1 MSDTHTVF
9 NQSTPFVDVNLFAG
23 DVALQQATLALA
35 QPTAD
40 QHARLLDMGQRYGSA
55 QAQQWATEANA
66 HKPSL
71 KAFDRF
77 GHRIDEVSFHPAYH
91 QLMHMAL
98 SDGLH
103 AAPWAQPGAGA
114 QVRRAAAYYLF
125 SQLENGVQCPVT
137 MTFAVVPVM
146 ARHPQLAADWLP
158 RLLANDYDPH
168 LASVQRKKAVTMGM
182 GMTEKQGGSDVRSNT
197 TQAEAV
203 GTSEWGE
210 QYRIT
215 GHKWF
220 FSAPMCDAFL
230 ILAQTDP
237 GSSAGL
243 SCFFLPRVLPD
254 GTLNRIRIQRLK
266 DKIGN
271 HSNASSEVEFD
282 AATAWLVGDVGRGIP
297 TILEMGNHTR
307 LDCTIGSAGLLRAG
321 VSQAIHHARH
331 RQAFG
336 RRLIDQALMQNVLA
350 DLSLESEA
358 AMWLALRLA
367 RTYDADASE
376 HDLPL
381 RRILTPAAKYWVCK
395 RTPHAMAEAMEV
407 TGGAGYVEEGPFGR
421 LFRESPLNSIWEGS
435 GNVMCLDVLRALARG
450 PQCQEALLHEW
461 QGARGF
467 HAHWDAACQDV
478 EAAFRNPQLSTDEAA
493 ARGLTEQLALLTQA
507 SLLMAHAPEPV
518 AVAFCETRLSRR
530 WRGTLGSAPMT
541 GAAAMV
547 ERALAS
553 AG

>member
-9 NQSTPFVDVNLFAG
+9 NQSTPFVDVNLFAS

-168 LASVQRKKAVTMGM
+168 LAWVRRKKAVTMGM

-220 FSAPMCDAFL
+220 FSAPMCDVFL

-376 HDLPL
+376 HDLAL

-467 HAHWDAACQDV
+467 HPHWDAACQDV

>member
-1 MSDTHTVF
+1 MSDTHSVF
-9 NQSTPFVDVNLFAG
+9 NQSTPFVDVNLYAV
-23 DVALQQATLALA
+23 DSALQQATRVLA
-35 QPTAD
+35 QPSTE
-40 QHARLLDMGQRYGSA
+40 QQARLSDMGQRYGSA
-55 QAQQWATEANA
+55 QAQQWAIEANA
-66 HKPSL
+66 NKPSL

-103 AAPWAQPGAGA
+103 ASPWAQPGAGA
-114 QVRRAAAYYLF
+114 QVHRAAAYYLF

-158 RLLANDYDPH
+158 RLLANDYDPR
-168 LASVQRKKAVTMGM
+168 LTFVRSKKAVTMGM

-197 TQAEAV
+197 TLAQAV
-203 GTSEWGE
+203 GMSEWGE
-210 QYRIT
+210 QYQVT

-243 SCFFLPRVLPD
+243 TCFFLPRVLPD
-254 GTLNRIRIQRLK
+254 GSLNRIRIQRLK

-282 AATAWLVGDVGRGIP
+282 AASAWRVGEVGRGIP

-321 VSQAIHHARH
+321 VSQAIHHARA
-331 RQAFG
+331 RSAFG
-336 RRLIDQALMQNVLA
+336 RRLSEHDLMQTVLA

-367 RTYDADASE
+367 RTYDAQASE
-376 HDLPL
+376 SELAL

-395 RTPHAMAEAMEV
+395 RTPQAMAEAMEV

-450 PQCQEALLHEW
+450 PQCQEALQQEW

-467 HAHWDAACQDV
+467 HADWDAAYQDLV
-478 EAAFRNPQLSTDEAA
+478 STLAHPQHSTDEAA
-493 ARGLTEQLALLTQA
+493 ARGLTEQLALLMQA
-507 SLLMAHAPEPV
+507 SLLIAHAPESV
-518 AVAFCETRLSRR
+518 AVAFCQTRLSRK
-530 WRGTLGSAPMT
+530 WRGTLGSAPIP
-541 GAAAMV
+541 GAAAIV
-547 ERALAS
+547 ERALS
-553 AG
+553 QG

>member
-1 MSDTHTVF
+1 MSDTHSVF
-9 NQSTPFVDVNLFAG
+9 NQSTPFVDVNLYAV
-23 DVALQQATLALA
+23 DSALQQATRVLA
-35 QPTAD
+35 QPSTE
-40 QHARLLDMGQRYGSA
+40 QQARLSDMGQRYGSA
-55 QAQQWATEANA
+55 QAQQWAIEANA
-66 HKPSL
+66 NKPSL

-103 AAPWAQPGAGA
+103 ASPWAQPGAGA
-114 QVRRAAAYYLF
+114 QVHRAAAYYLF

-158 RLLANDYDPH
+158 RLLANDYDPR
-168 LASVQRKKAVTMGM
+168 LTFVRSKKAVTMGM

-197 TQAEAV
+197 TLAQAV
-203 GTSEWGE
+203 GMSEWGE
-210 QYRIT
+210 QYQVT

-243 SCFFLPRVLPD
+243 TCFFLPRVLPD
-254 GTLNRIRIQRLK
+254 GSLNRIRIQRLK

-282 AATAWLVGDVGRGIP
+282 AASAWRVGEVGRGIP

-321 VSQAIHHARH
+321 VSQAIHHARA
-331 RQAFG
+331 RSAFG
-336 RRLIDQALMQNVLA
+336 RRLSEHGLMQTVLA

-367 RTYDADASE
+367 RTYDAQASE
-376 HDLPL
+376 SELAL

-395 RTPHAMAEAMEV
+395 RTPQAMAEAMEV

-450 PQCQEALLHEW
+450 PQCQEALQQEW

-467 HAHWDAACQDV
+467 HADWDAAYQDLV
-478 EAAFRNPQLSTDEAA
+478 STLAHPQHSTDEAA
-493 ARGLTEQLALLTQA
+493 ARGLTEQLALLMQA
-507 SLLMAHAPEPV
+507 SLLIAHAPESV
-518 AVAFCETRLSRR
+518 AVAFCQTRLSRK
-530 WRGTLGSAPMT
+530 WRGTLGSAPIP
-541 GAAAMV
+541 GAAAIV
-547 ERALAS
+547 ERALS
-553 AG
+553 QG